1 MSLNPRPAIGHTH
14 PRPVIEQLNGIVP
27 AGGAINYV
35 LKKASAA
42 DYDYGW
48 AAESGGGGGDG
59 TPSLIGQASFNS
71 GTGAITGLV
80 MAGII
85 SSVTRVSA
93 GKYAVV
99 FSSAQPDVNY
109 TAHMTASD
117 DNADP
122 VFCYYSGLSAD
133 YTVNGFTFFVF
144 GSGVPKD
151 QEVVRV
157 SIFRYVVPSAGGGDD
172 EAKRFPW
179 DVLPTVPSAQD
190 DPFTAATVD
199 AKWATV
205 GGAGLTTV
213 QKRGWLF
220 MRATPTGASFDCR
233 GIEQVLPAGNFS
245 CLTIM
250 LLMANQYSIP
260 AIHIRNTTTNAMVRW
275 AMFHNSGST
284 SDSWIGVHRYN
295 SLTNRTAIIAQT
307 GFGLYEAAMR
317 ITNDGTNFRF
327 DWSRDGYKWFNYVT
341 EAVGTSFGAGM
352 PDRIG
357 LSLDPVSATLEGLA
371 AFQAFRY
378 SATATDGI
386 GAFA

>member
-1 MSLNPRPAIGHTH
+1 M
-14 PRPVIEQLNGIVP
+14 VP
-27 AGGAINYV
+27 PGGALGHV
-35 LKKASAA
+35 LKKVSGA

-48 AAESGGGGGDG
+48 AAETGGGGGGG
-59 TPSLIGQASFNS
+59 TPALIGQASFNS

-85 SSVTRVSA
+85 SSVTRVA
-93 GKYAVV
+93 VGKYAVA
-99 FSSAQPDVNY
+99 FASAQPDVNY

-122 VFCYYSGLSAD
+122 VFCYYSGLAGD

-157 SIFRYVVPSAGGGDD
+157 SIFRYAAPSASGGD
-172 EAKRFPW
+172 EYGKRFPW
-179 DVLPTVPSAQD
+179 DVLPAVGTTED
-190 DPFTAATVD
+190 DQFDGAALD
-199 AKWATV
+199 AKWTPI
-205 GGAGLTTV
+205 GGAGLTTSV
-213 QKRGWLF
+213 KRSWLF
-220 MRATPTGASFDCR
+220 MRATPTGATFDCR
-233 GIEQVLPAGNFS
+233 GVEQVLPAGNFS
-245 CLTIM
+245 CSTIL

-260 AIHIRNTTTNAMVRW
+260 AIHIRNATTGAMVRW
-275 AMFHNSGST
+275 TMFHNSGST

-357 LSLDPVSATLEGLA
+357 LSLDPVSATLEGIA
-371 AFQAFRY
+371 AFQAFRR
-378 SATATDGI
+378 SANAADGI